1 MSKVKLNNRQVKDCI
16 TAVKNS
22 EDLSDTKKNTIITI
36 MRQFQWD
43 KEEGVFTDGMV
54 TQLIFDVAMELTYHK
69 VGLSDREIANKL
81 LDIIHNMDK
90 RKYYATDDGRIQ
102 SSDFGK

>member
-69 VGLSDREIANKL
+69 VGLSDGEIANKL

>member
-43 KEEGVFTDGMV
+43 KEDGVFTDGMV

-69 VGLSDREIANKL
+69 VGLSNEEMVNKL